1 MTRQCITNQ
10 FKSAAICLAMTV
22 GMAVCTASAA
32 APPVASGKTDI
43 AIKAFKDLCLKTAPS
58 FTAGISGAKRYGVT
72 DFDDL
77 NGGKDGMTKD
87 HSMSVQIKPGRE
99 CAITSPN
106 RADPTLHQ
114 QFLRAVAEFADN
126 VPMNDKP
133 NQPFVATIKGKRFIF
148 QHDRNGG
155 EAYVMIPQK

>member
-1 MTRQCITNQ
+1 MKHLFTIDH
-10 FKSAAICLAMTV
+10 FSSAAISLALTAAL
-22 GMAVCTASAA
+22 AVCTASAA
-32 APPVASGKTDI
+32 SAASGKTDI
-43 AIKAFKDLCLKTAPS
+43 AIKAFKDLCLKTGPS
-58 FTAGISGAKRYGVT
+58 FTAGISGAKGYGVT
-72 DFDDL
+72 DFFDL
-77 NGGKDGMTKD
+77 NGGKNGMTKD

-106 RADPTLHQ
+106 RSDPTLHD

-133 NQPFVATIKGKRFIF
+133 NQPFVAIIKGKRFIF